1 MKLRTQKDGC
11 LQKTF
16 SPSFRLPASRTTMM
30 SSTPT
35 TETATS
41 TTTTTTTTEAT
52 KTTKLI
58 VVAPTFYKS
67 LDESRCRLALEACQQ
82 AALQEIRLILIDAS
96 PRHAEIATALTDAG
110 MGGPHHDQ
118 PYVRVLPQQS
128 LGKKGTALREAIQAA
143 CQELDHPPD
152 DPQQSSSPRFWSSS
166 RGSSTGRCII
176 AFQEP
181 EKVGMIR
188 HWGHIVEYMDDI
200 QADILVPHRSDK
212 YFQRTYPV
220 EQYHCETFA
229 NLYLNSL
236 AGKIGLI
243 PTPSLDWTMGPVA
256 FRRDQAHYWLEGC
269 NDCEVW
275 DAQLVPIIRA
285 HMVGRKVATLE
296 IDYHHPT
303 SMKQE
308 EEGDP
313 IWMEKRLL
321 QLNVLSETVGQEMK
335 KAEAVVC
342 FPADYNI

>member
-1 MKLRTQKDGC
+1 
-11 LQKTF
+11 
-16 SPSFRLPASRTTMM
+16 MM
-30 SSTPT
+30 RGTPT

-41 TTTTTTTTEAT
+41 MTTTTTTTTEAT
-52 KTTKLI
+52 TRLI

-82 AALQEIRLILIDAS
+82 AARQEIRLVLIDAS
-96 PRHAEIATALTDAG
+96 PRHDEIATALTDAG

-143 CQELDHPPD
+143 CQELDSD
-152 DPQQSSSPRFWSSS
+152 EKGSSS
-166 RGSSTGRCII
+166 RGSSSSSNSSRCII

-181 EKVGMIR
+181 EKVGMLR
-188 HWGHIVEYMDDI
+188 HWKSIVEYMDTI
-200 QADILVPHRSDK
+200 QADILVPHRSNTS
-212 YFQRTYPV
+212 FQQSYPI

-229 NLYLNSL
+229 NFYLNAL
-236 AGKIGLI
+236 ASTIGLT
-243 PTPSLDWTMGPVA
+243 PAPSLDWTMGPIA

-285 HMVGRKVATLE
+285 HVAGRTVATLE

-303 SMKQE
+303 AMKQQ
-308 EEGDP
+308 EEGDSS
-313 IWMEKRLL
+313 WMEKRLL
-321 QLNVLSETVGQEMK
+321 QLNFLSETVGQELK